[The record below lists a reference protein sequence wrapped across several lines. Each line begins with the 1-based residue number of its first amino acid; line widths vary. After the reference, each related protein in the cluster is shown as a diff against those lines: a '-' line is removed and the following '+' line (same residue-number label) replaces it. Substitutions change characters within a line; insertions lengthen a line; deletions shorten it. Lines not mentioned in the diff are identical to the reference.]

1 MLELICKRL
10 LLAIPTLLLVSMM
23 VFGLQKLLPGDP
35 LIAMAGEERDPAVIA
50 QLRAELNL
58 DAPIPVQY
66 FNWLTRALQG
76 DLGVSLRTHEPVT
89 QLIASKLPV
98 TLELSLLAMIIA
110 LVFGISMGILAA
122 VNKNSWVDH
131 GANFV
136 AISGISIPHFWLGI
150 LLILVFSVN
159 LQWLPASG
167 YVPFSED
174 PVQNLR
180 TLLLPAAVLGTGLAA
195 TLMRHTRASMIAVLK
210 ADYIRTA
217 RAKGLLPKAVILK
230 HAFRN
235 ALVPVI
241 TLTTLLFGEL
251 LGGAVL
257 TEQVFTIP
265 GFGKMIVDSVFNRDY
280 AVVVGFFVLVA
291 LLAPWIAP
299 FDPVKANFLAVRKA
313 PSAMY
318 WFGTDE
324 LGRDILSR
332 IIWGARTSLMAGCM
346 SVVIAVAI
354 GVPLGLVAGYFQ
366 KMWDG
371 VISRFIEALLACPFL
386 IMAIALGAFLGPSL
400 TNAMIAI
407 GLSAM
412 PIFARLTRGQVIAIR
427 NEEYIDGARAIGL
440 PDRWIIIK
448 YVLPNVMSPILV
460 QATLAIASAIIAEA
474 SLSFLG
480 LGQQPPNPSWG
491 SMLNTAKGFLEQ
503 APWMSVFPGVAIFL
517 AVQGFNL
524 LGDGLRDALDPRHD

>member
-1 MLELICKRL
+1 
-10 LLAIPTLLLVSMM
+10 
-23 VFGLQKLLPGDP
+23 
-35 LIAMAGEERDPAVIA
+35 
-50 QLRAELNL
+50 
-58 DAPIPVQY
+58 VQY
-66 FNWLTRALQG
+66 FHWLTRALQG

-159 LQWLPASG
+159 LQWLPAS
-167 YVPFSED
+167 
-174 PVQNLR
+174 
-180 TLLLPAAVLGTGLAA
+180 VLGTGLAA

-280 AVVVGFFVLVA
+280 AVVQGVVL
-291 LLAPWIAP
+291 I
-299 FDPVKANFLAVRKA
+299 
-313 PSAMY
+313 
-318 WFGTDE
+318 
-324 LGRDILSR
+324 
-332 IIWGARTSLMAGCM
+332 
-346 SVVIAVAI
+346 VAI
-354 GVPLGLVAGYFQ
+354 GFLMLN
-366 KMWDG
+366 
-371 VISRFIEALLACPFL
+371 LLADVL
-386 IMAIALGAFLGPSL
+386 
-400 TNAMIAI
+400 
-407 GLSAM
+407 
-412 PIFARLTRGQVIAIR
+412 
-427 NEEYIDGARAIGL
+427 
-440 PDRWIIIK
+440 
-448 YVLPNVMSPILV
+448 YVLI
-460 QATLAIASAIIAEA
+460 
-474 SLSFLG
+474 
-480 LGQQPPNPSWG
+480 NPKMRG
-491 SMLNTAKGFLEQ
+491 
-503 APWMSVFPGVAIFL
+503 
-517 AVQGFNL
+517 
-524 LGDGLRDALDPRHD
+524 